1 MTNAEKYLKEG
12 TDIKEFSRNMFN
24 YLVNR
29 DEPLKIK
36 IENYLQED
44 IKPTLTED
52 ERVILRN
59 IPKEYIK
66 IRRNDWQEIEFVQED
81 CKYRTCY
88 LLSHLFKFIKARRR
102 ILNRGV
108 VK

>member
-1 MTNAEKYLKEG
+1 MTNAEKYLKDGVNIRKMAEEMVDFWDFPPCEG
-12 TDIKEFSRNMFN
+12 ICPNHVEEYFAMKA
-24 YLVNR
+24 
-29 DEPLKIK
+29 
-36 IENYLQED
+36 
-44 IKPTLTED
+44 KPTLTED

-102 ILNRGV
+102 I
-108 VK
+108 